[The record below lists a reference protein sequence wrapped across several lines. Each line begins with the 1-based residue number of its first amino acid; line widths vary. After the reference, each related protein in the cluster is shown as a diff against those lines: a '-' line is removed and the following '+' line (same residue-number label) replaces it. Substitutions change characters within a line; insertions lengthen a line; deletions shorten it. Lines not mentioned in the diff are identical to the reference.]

1 MDKGEKVT
9 FITSPVVD
17 GNESSYVRNMDRMYF
32 RNFNPITAEV
42 NKQDSSMDGTG
53 ALSGFLEKGKDV
65 TCDVILPS

>member
-1 MDKGEKVT
+1 
-9 FITSPVVD
+9 
-17 GNESSYVRNMDRMYF
+17 MYF